1 MWQSSCISNAYLL
14 WCYHEFE
21 RFTWWFFYLP
31 LLQFIGA
38 QPWNR
43 HDFTLHRWFLVP
55 FILCTQVKLSVVLS
69 RSASFLFWFNLFTSS
84 QAINHHTHRIKKM
97 HVKHFIEHKLWWFE
111 LFQDKW
117 TDCQTTIPVISN
129 QRKTFPSLTHTW
141 VCRSYFVGRSNFVH
155 SIRITNNVSRERE
168 KRSWKNILGKLI
180 LSL

>member
-21 RFTWWFFYLP
+21 RFTWWSFYLP

-43 HDFTLHRWFLVP
+43 HDFALHRWFRVP

-69 RSASFLFWFNLFTSS
+69 RSASSLFWFNLFTSS

-97 HVKHFIEHKLWWFE
+97 HVKHFIEQTLVIRTFSRQVDR
-111 LFQDKW
+111 LSNNNPSDFQSTENFSVTYSYLSLPLILCWQVKF
-117 TDCQTTIPVISN
+117 CAFHSN
-129 QRKTFPSLTHTW
+129 NQQCFK
-141 VCRSYFVGRSNFVH
+141 
-155 SIRITNNVSRERE
+155 RERE
-168 KRSWKNILGKLI
+168 RKKTELEKYFR
-180 LSL
+180 